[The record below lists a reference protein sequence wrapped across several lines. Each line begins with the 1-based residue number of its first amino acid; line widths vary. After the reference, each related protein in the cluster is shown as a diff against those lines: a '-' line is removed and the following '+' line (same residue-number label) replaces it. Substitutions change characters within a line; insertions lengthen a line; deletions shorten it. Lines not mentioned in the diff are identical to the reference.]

1 MLEFGNKVPMDFLND
16 CRENRSAENS
26 SMLLFFN
33 LGLKHSLGLEHRLMN
48 FDVVRRE
55 RGRLVAYIKLI
66 LQTDILVGKIGFYF
80 HVILC
85 SIH

>member
-1 MLEFGNKVPMDFLND
+1 
-16 CRENRSAENS
+16 
-26 SMLLFFN
+26 
-33 LGLKHSLGLEHRLMN
+33 MN